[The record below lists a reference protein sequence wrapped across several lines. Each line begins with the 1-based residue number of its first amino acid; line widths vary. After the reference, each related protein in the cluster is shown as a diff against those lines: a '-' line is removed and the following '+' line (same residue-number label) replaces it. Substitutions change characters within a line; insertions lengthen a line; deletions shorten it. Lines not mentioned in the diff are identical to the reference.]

1 MILFTPGI
9 ILLLLG
15 TLDFVL
21 FLLYHNVFT
30 EQKMGSS
37 TVNKTWISLHLGI
50 GVASSVTEIT
60 NWLKGRDINFV
71 WVMVGGYYF
80 LTAVI
85 MYYLIS
91 KKKKNLKKNNK
102 GMQDKKG

>member
-1 MILFTPGI
+1 MILFTPAI
-9 ILLLLG
+9 VLLLLG

-21 FLLYHNVFT
+21 FLLYYNVFT

-37 TVNKTWISLHLGI
+37 TVNKTWISLHLGVGI
-50 GVASSVTEIT
+50 ASSVTEMT

-71 WVMVGGYYF
+71 WLMVGGHYL
-80 LTAVI
+80 LTTVI

-91 KKKKNLKKNNK
+91 KKNEEFEKK
-102 GMQDKKG
+102 